1 MLVCHQKMLLI
12 TQLLAC
18 IIGMTAS
25 VKGQNDIQIEMKSE
39 QLEGFLSSFFN
50 GSRIHD
56 LLTLSSAVAVN
67 FKDYNTY
74 SSDFYHD
81 LVESA
86 FRAVPTKESIKRIRN
101 DISIL
106 SELSRKLRK
115 SIGE

>member
-56 LLTLSSAVAVN
+56 LLTFSSAVAVN

-101 DISIL
+101 DVSIL